1 MYGMQSSQVVDKID
15 LEPISI
21 KSTTSCQYNINADTI
36 IRKLDPRLLE
46 KTALY
51 SVKLKDQAGKEIMF
65 SQISFYLVFSNVT
78 FDA

>member
-1 MYGMQSSQVVDKID
+1 MQSSQVVDKID

-21 KSTTSCQYNINADTI
+21 KSTTSCQYNINVDTI

-51 SVKLKDQAGKEIMF
+51 SVKLKDQAGK
-65 SQISFYLVFSNVT
+65 
-78 FDA
+78 